1 LTFHPKLKAL
11 IKECRNNAMTK
22 LTSKAIL
29 KKASLILAQ
38 EFATPKDI
46 AWAWVT
52 LLLSQEEQKRDSEEK
67 RYSRIAEF
75 EAWILGLS
83 LPTDPKNPEGR
94 AVSPEAVKNSAR
106 NVFEWPHE
114 YIFEAPA
121 SPKHPDSRVTYSDT
135 ITKPILDAIKDAS
148 GSDDRAVLMAILE
161 GYATEGKE
169 PFANITSE
177 GIEWKGSA
185 WSEGDKYNLLTT
197 KTLNNRLANLRKK
210 GLI

>member
-1 LTFHPKLKAL
+1 
-11 IKECRNNAMTK
+11 MTK
-22 LTSKAIL
+22 LTSKPIL
-29 KKASLILAQ
+29 KKASGILAQ
-38 EFATPKDI
+38 EFAIPKDI

-75 EAWILGLS
+75 EAWILELG
-83 LPTDPKNPEGR
+83 LPTDPKNSESG

-114 YIFEAPA
+114 YIFVEPVA
-121 SPKHPDSRVTYSDT
+121 PKHPDSKVTYGDT
-135 ITKPILDAIKDAS
+135 ITQPILDAVKDAG
-148 GSDDRAVLMAILE
+148 GSEDRAALISILE
-161 GYATEGKE
+161 GYAREGME
-169 PFANITSE
+169 PFANVTPE
-177 GIEWKGSA
+177 GIEWKGTT
-185 WSEGDKYNLLTT
+185 WTEGDKYHLLTI

>member
-1 LTFHPKLKAL
+1 
-11 IKECRNNAMTK
+11 MTK
-22 LTSKAIL
+22 LTSKPIL
-29 KKASLILAQ
+29 KKASAILAQ
-38 EFATPKDI
+38 EFAIPKDI

-75 EAWILGLS
+75 EAWILELS
-83 LPTDPKNPEGR
+83 LPTDPKNSESG

-114 YIFEAPA
+114 YIFVEPVA
-121 SPKHPDSRVTYSDT
+121 PKHPDSKVTYGDT
-135 ITKPILDAIKDAS
+135 ITQPILDAVKDAG
-148 GSDDRAVLMAILE
+148 GSEDRAALISILE
-161 GYATEGKE
+161 GYAREGME
-169 PFANITSE
+169 PFANVTPE
-177 GIEWKGSA
+177 GIEWKGTA
-185 WSEGDKYNLLTT
+185 WTEGDKYHLLTI

>member
-1 LTFHPKLKAL
+1 
-11 IKECRNNAMTK
+11 MSK
-22 LTSKAIL
+22 LTSKPIL
-29 KKASLILAQ
+29 KKASAILAQ
-38 EFATPKDI
+38 EFAIPKDI

-83 LPTDPKNPEGR
+83 LPTDPKNPESG

-114 YIFEAPA
+114 YIFEEPAAPNHMDV
-121 SPKHPDSRVTYSDT
+121 KVTYGDT
-135 ITKPILDAIKDAS
+135 ITKPILDAIKDAG
-148 GSDDRAVLMAILE
+148 GSDDRAALIAILE
-161 GYATEGKE
+161 GYAKEGKE
-169 PFANITSE
+169 PFANITPE

-185 WSEGDKYNLLTT
+185 WKEGDKYNLLTL
-197 KTLNNRLANLRKK
+197 KSLHNRLSNLRKK
-210 GLI
+210 GLV

>member
-1 LTFHPKLKAL
+1 
-11 IKECRNNAMTK
+11 MTK
-22 LTSKAIL
+22 LTSKPIL
-29 KKASLILAQ
+29 KKASGILAQ

-75 EAWILGLS
+75 EAWILELS
-83 LPTDPKNPEGR
+83 LAADPKNPESGT
-94 AVSPEAVKNSAR
+94 VSPESVKNSAR

-114 YIFEAPA
+114 YIFESPS
-121 SPKHPDSRVTYSDT
+121 SPKHPDSKVTYSDT
-135 ITKPILDAIKDAS
+135 ITKPILDAVKEAG
-148 GSDDRAVLMAILE
+148 GSDDRAALMAILE
-161 GYATEGKE
+161 GYANEGNE
-169 PFANITSE
+169 PFGNVTPE

-185 WSEGDKYNLLTT
+185 WSEGDKYNLLTI

>member
-1 LTFHPKLKAL
+1 
-11 IKECRNNAMTK
+11 MTK

-38 EFATPKDI
+38 EYATPKDI
-46 AWAWVT
+46 ACAWVT

-83 LPTDPKNPEGR
+83 LPPDPKNSEGGT
-94 AVSPEAVKNSAR
+94 VSPEAVKNSAR

-121 SPKHPDSRVTYSDT
+121 SPKHPDSKVTYSDT

-148 GSDDRAVLMAILE
+148 GSDDRAVLIAILE
-161 GYATEGKE
+161 GYAKDGKE
-169 PFANITSE
+169 PFANVTSE

-185 WSEGDKYNLLTT
+185 WSEGDKYNLLTI

>member
-1 LTFHPKLKAL
+1 
-11 IKECRNNAMTK
+11 MSK
-22 LTSKAIL
+22 LTSKPIL
-29 KKASLILAQ
+29 KKASAILAQ
-38 EFATPKDI
+38 EFAIPKDI

-83 LPTDPKNPEGR
+83 LPADPKNPESG

-114 YIFEAPA
+114 YIFEEPA
-121 SPKHPDSRVTYSDT
+121 SPNHMDTKVTYSDT
-135 ITKPILDAIKDAS
+135 ITKPILDAVKDAG
-148 GSDDRAVLMAILE
+148 GSDDRVALIAILE
-161 GYATEGKE
+161 GYAKE
-169 PFANITSE
+169 AKQPFANVTAE

-185 WSEGDKYNLLTT
+185 WKEGDKYNLLTI

>member
-1 LTFHPKLKAL
+1 
-11 IKECRNNAMTK
+11 MSK
-22 LTSKAIL
+22 LTSKPIL
-29 KKASLILAQ
+29 KKASGILAQ
-38 EFATPKDI
+38 EFAIPKDI

-75 EAWILGLS
+75 EAWILGLGLS
-83 LPTDPKNPEGR
+83 ADPKNTGSG
-94 AVSPEAVKNSAR
+94 AVSPESVKNSAR

-114 YIFEAPA
+114 YIFEEPVAPN
-121 SPKHPDSRVTYSDT
+121 HPDSKVTYSDT
-135 ITKPILDAIKDAS
+135 ITESILNAIKDAG
-148 GSDDRAVLMAILE
+148 GSDDRAALIAILE
-161 GYATEGKE
+161 GYAKEGKA
-169 PFANITSE
+169 PFANVTPE

-185 WSEGDKYNLLTT
+185 WVEGDKYNLLTM